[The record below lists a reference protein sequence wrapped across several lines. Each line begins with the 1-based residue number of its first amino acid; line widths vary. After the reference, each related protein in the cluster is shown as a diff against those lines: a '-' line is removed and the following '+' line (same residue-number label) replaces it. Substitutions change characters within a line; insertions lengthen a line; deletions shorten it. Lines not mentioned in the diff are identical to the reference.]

1 MRLVKTPLIAG
12 MLVGSVI
19 AAKDHLPFWSSIAFV
34 EAPLLFLAGQMAGIR
49 LPDID
54 LVLPGFR
61 HRSGITHSFL
71 VPLIFWLMGW
81 HAIAAGLALG
91 TGMHMASD
99 LQPKAWTGGA
109 LIKFPMLGSIGLM
122 SPLWILANIIG
133 CAFIW
138 LDAITISTMLDQ
150 QLMLMVSLFGV
161 LWYFTREE
169 KKPILPM
176 MSLGFSLLLVHA
188 VREGVISFGSLI

>member
-1 MRLVKTPLIAG
+1 MRLVKTPLIAC

-19 AAKDHLPFWSSIAFV
+19 AAKDHLPFWSSISFM
-34 EAPLLFLAGQMAGIR
+34 EASLLFLAGLMAGIR

-54 LVLPGFR
+54 LVLPGFS
-61 HRSGITHSFL
+61 HRSGITHSC
-71 VPLIFWLMGW
+71 VAPLIFWMSGLP
-81 HAIAAGLALG
+81 AIAAGLALG
-91 TGMHMASD
+91 VGMHMASD
-99 LQPKAWTGGA
+99 LQPKSWVGGA

-122 SPLWILANIIG
+122 SPLWILAHILG

-138 LDAITISTMLDQ
+138 LDVMSVSGVLDR
-150 QLMLMVSLFGV
+150 QLMFMVSLLGA

-176 MSLGFSLLLVHA
+176 LSLGFSLLLVHA
-188 VREGVISFGSLI
+188 TREGILSISVFL

>member
-19 AAKDHLPFWSSIAFV
+19 AAKDHLPFWSAIAFL
-34 EAPLLFLAGQMAGIR
+34 EAPLFFLAGLMAGIR

-71 VPLIFWLMGW
+71 APIIFWAMGW
-81 HAIAAGLALG
+81 SAIAAGLALG
-91 TGMHMASD
+91 VGMHMASD
-99 LQPKAWTGGA
+99 LQPKSWTGGA

-122 SPLWILANIIG
+122 SPLWILANILG
-133 CAFIW
+133 CAFVW
-138 LDAITISTMLDQ
+138 LDVMSISVILDR
-150 QLMLMVSLFGV
+150 QLMLIVSLFGA

-176 MSLGFSLLLVHA
+176 LSLGFCVLLIHA
-188 VREGVISFGSLI
+188 IREGIVSLGSLV

>member
-19 AAKDHLPFWSSIAFV
+19 AAKDHLPFWSAIAFV
-34 EAPLLFLAGQMAGIR
+34 EAPLLFLAGLMAGIR

-54 LVLPGFR
+54 LVLPGFS

-71 VPLIFWLMGW
+71 IPLLFWLMGW
-81 HAIAAGLALG
+81 HFIAAGLSLG
-91 TGMHMASD
+91 TGMHLASD
-99 LQPKAWTGGA
+99 LQPKSWTGGA

-122 SPLWILANIIG
+122 SPLWILANILG

-138 LDAITISTMLDQ
+138 LDAMSLSMVPDL
-150 QLMLMVSLFGV
+150 QLMLMVSLFGA

-169 KKPILPM
+169 KKPVLPM
-176 MSLGFSLLLVHA
+176 MSLGFSLLLVHS
-188 VREGVISFGSLI
+188 VREGVISMGNLI